1 MDYING
7 SDLLLKVGGQAVGH
21 CTTHTLTFNSE
32 TKDRA
37 VKPVAAASQSSVLW
51 KGKGVTGL
59 SIAISAEGLR
69 FYNENENGYEQVAP
83 LWGQGQS
90 VEVVAFKRGGDANP
104 YVKGNFVIATLEET
118 SPAQDD
124 ATYSISLENDGEPE
138 IYPGKA
144 GGFISLNASQL
155 KLKVG
160 DKVTLLPT
168 VLPDGTSVTWSSSA
182 IAKAT
187 VANGV
192 VTAVAAGTSTITA
205 QITVGG
211 AVFKDT
217 CVVTVEAA

>member
-1 MDYING
+1 MSYVNG

-37 VKPVAAASQSSVLW
+37 VKPVAAASQSSGLC

-59 SIAISAEGLR
+59 SISISAEGLR
-69 FYNENENGYEQVAP
+69 YYSETENGYEQVAP

-182 IAKAT
+182 TAKAN
-187 VANGV
+187 VANGI